1 MESNVEFCKGEVP
14 GVFFTVY
21 RDDDNRWKKTYW
33 CTLDIAK
40 SIIEGISDLRE
51 ISYFG
56 SDETQIYNFDP
67 GEFSKVSNVSKEHLR
82 RIAVRIQ
89 MEEKTKLNLLADNLG
104 KELKDLDDI
113 NIYPKYG
120 KEYAKKK
127 FALLNQP
134 MLNDVINSL
143 KRPDKRSVVEDNSDL
158 IFKKFWMRKKYKDVI
173 FEKSSDEYFISF
185 TKDNRETI
193 KNLIDAMEETY
204 FQKFNVYY
212 FILSSLKSQNTLLRY
227 LVKEFEVLIELSK
240 DTDIDFINKYNDL
253 KKLSQVFP
261 TSKAINAVRYFY
273 NINKIAIPNFSY
285 KNINKILHH
294 ISLPNQNELL
304 MISRGDDIEKLVQ
317 LLRQHFVDV
326 NNQFKNINF
335 KVEVEE
341 KIKQEIVLSR
351 ELLLKIYEYTNL

>member
-1 MESNVEFCKGEVP
+1 
-14 GVFFTVY
+14 
-21 RDDDNRWKKTYW
+21 
-33 CTLDIAK
+33 
-40 SIIEGISDLRE
+40 
-51 ISYFG
+51 
-56 SDETQIYNFDP
+56 
-67 GEFSKVSNVSKEHLR
+67 
-82 RIAVRIQ
+82 
-89 MEEKTKLNLLADNLG
+89 
-104 KELKDLDDI
+104 
-113 NIYPKYG
+113 
-120 KEYAKKK
+120 
-127 FALLNQP
+127 